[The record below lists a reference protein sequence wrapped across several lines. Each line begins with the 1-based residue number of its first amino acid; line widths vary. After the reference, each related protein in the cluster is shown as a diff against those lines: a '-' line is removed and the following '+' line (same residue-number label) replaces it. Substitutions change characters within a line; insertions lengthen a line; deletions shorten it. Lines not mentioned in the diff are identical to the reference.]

1 MFWKKQ
7 NYGDN
12 KKDQWL
18 PEVGGKEGGTGRIQ
32 KIFRVKILRFYNDG
46 HMSLYNCL
54 NQQTVH
60 HQEKTLM

>member
-18 PEVGGKEGGTGRIQ
+18 PEVGGKEGGTGRTQ
-32 KIFRVKILRFYNDG
+32 KIFRVKILHDFIKMDTCHYT
-46 HMSLYNCL
+46 
-54 NQQTVH
+54 TV
-60 HQEKTLM
+60 